1 MMKAYIYSK
10 IELDNETKAL
20 VEKYVKDKYQINE
33 FQYEIDKEIIS
44 GIRIRIGGKV
54 IDLTSNLILEN
65 ILS

>member
-1 MMKAYIYSK
+1 MKAYIYSK